1 MSINDLALCL
11 KFITWKT
18 CQRMAGGGGTE
29 PDVREIKASS
39 PGGTQE
45 KLFLLAR
52 EISNILFILYRLKKS
67 SENKEN

>member
-1 MSINDLALCL
+1 MFEVHYLEDLSANGG
-11 KFITWKT
+11 W
-18 CQRMAGGGGTE
+18 GGGTE

-52 EISNILFILYRLKKS
+52 EISNILFMYIVPPEKKL
-67 SENKEN
+67 

>member
-1 MSINDLALCL
+1 MFEVHYLEDLSANG
-11 KFITWKT
+11 
-18 CQRMAGGGGTE
+18 GGGGTE